1 MRNTLDSD
9 LYHLIFEKSNS
20 MMLLIDPDTGAIVD
34 ANSAAVTYYGYTKE
48 VLISMRI
55 HDINTLSQE
64 QIDKEMYL
72 AKAEK
77 RNYFNFVHQ
86 LSCGECREVEVHS
99 TPIDTDN
106 GTLLCY
112 IIYDASDKRYQKLMY
127 DTLFFYSPYAVVL
140 LDAEQKVIKIN
151 DNFTGLFYYEA
162 KELVGKSLSHM
173 VASAE
178 NINQID
184 QNIKMIYEGLV
195 VKQEGRRKRKDGKL
209 IDVEILIYP
218 LIHHNDILGAY
229 IIYIDISQKIKLQ
242 QKDLLTGLYNRS
254 YCISKINQFIRQCKL
269 DNKKFAILYLSI
281 GGLEDINNSLGHHY
295 GDELLVEL
303 ATRLLDQSDTEEHLF
318 RFSDDVFIF
327 VYESYNDS
335 ADLDRL
341 IDMLLYKIRRPY
353 TIDQSMLFITASIGI
368 CLYPEHGPNAELLIQ
383 HADMAMNKARRQPEE
398 SFCYYS
404 EDMSKEFER
413 RFTIANYLAR
423 ANLNQEFH
431 LCYQPIYS
439 LDFQNT
445 LVGAEALLRWNS
457 PALGNIAPDEFIS
470 LAERTGHILNI
481 GDWVLEQVCRSIW
494 VWKQKSYR
502 IVPISIN
509 ISVKQMEQ
517 SDFYQ
522 KVLRILNKY
531 QLEAFH
537 IELEITESVSSG
549 ELGTIVNNLRELKS
563 SGVKISMDDFGTG
576 FSSLGQIERYEL
588 DKLKIDKGFIRDIV
602 STSKKQNLVK
612 SIIAMAKGLDL
623 TVVAEGIETLEQLN
637 YLKSYGCH
645 MGQGFLLSRPLLQMD
660 FEEIIK

>member
-1 MRNTLDSD
+1 MRNTLESD

-20 MMLLIDPDTGAIVD
+20 MMLLINPDTGAIVD